1 MKTWTSPKEIVEI
14 MISNYLKLWIDNDF
28 VLYISFRIITFKLQD
43 KLLLWNF
50 MYMYISIPLNTWT
63 ALFKDGACSF
73 PPLWDGEWYDSLH
86 GDVTFNST
94 LSTVTGWAYTAY
106 NQLVTPFT
114 CVSENTTSNQL
125 LFMWVCVAFKILSL
139 LCLIVL

>member
-1 MKTWTSPKEIVEI
+1 MHCNFLYTSIV
-14 MISNYLKLWIDNDF
+14 
-28 VLYISFRIITFKLQD
+28 
-43 KLLLWNF
+43 
-50 MYMYISIPLNTWT
+50 IPLNIWI

-86 GDVTFNST
+86 GDVNFNSSF
-94 LSTVTGWAYTAY
+94 STVTGWAYTAY

-125 LFMWVCVAFKILSL
+125 LFMWVVCGLWNFIFASLFRKRYLNHSDILTFFQYKQL
-139 LCLIVL
+139 RAYDIHLIFALFSYFH

>member
-1 MKTWTSPKEIVEI
+1 MYTST
-14 MISNYLKLWIDNDF
+14 S
-28 VLYISFRIITFKLQD
+28 
-43 KLLLWNF
+43 
-50 MYMYISIPLNTWT
+50 ISIPLNIWI

-73 PPLWDGEWYDSLH
+73 LPLWDGEWYDSLH
-86 GDVTFNST
+86 GDVNFNSS

-125 LFMWVCVAFKILSL
+125 LFMWVVCGLWNFIFASLFRKRYLNYSDILTFVDDNIHHFSNINNYVPTTVH
-139 LCLIVL
+139 LIFALFSYFH

>member
-1 MKTWTSPKEIVEI
+1 MHCNFLYTSI
-14 MISNYLKLWIDNDF
+14 L
-28 VLYISFRIITFKLQD
+28 
-43 KLLLWNF
+43 
-50 MYMYISIPLNTWT
+50 IPLNIWI

-86 GDVTFNST
+86 GDVNFNSS

-114 CVSENTTSNQL
+114 CVSENITSNQL
-125 LFMWVCVAFKILSL
+125 LFMWVVCGLWNFIFASLFRKRYLNHSDILTFFQYKQL
-139 LCLIVL
+139 RAYDIHLIFALFSYFH

>member
-1 MKTWTSPKEIVEI
+1 MFW
-14 MISNYLKLWIDNDF
+14 N
-28 VLYISFRIITFKLQD
+28 
-43 KLLLWNF
+43 LLRYKILHWNF
-50 MYMYISIPLNTWT
+50 MYIFFLLNIRI

-86 GDVTFNST
+86 GDVNFNSS

-125 LFMWVCVAFKILSL
+125 LFM
-139 LCLIVL
+139 

>member
-1 MKTWTSPKEIVEI
+1 MHCNFLYTSI
-14 MISNYLKLWIDNDF
+14 L
-28 VLYISFRIITFKLQD
+28 
-43 KLLLWNF
+43 
-50 MYMYISIPLNTWT
+50 IPLNIWI

-86 GDVTFNST
+86 GDVNFNSS

-114 CVSENTTSNQL
+114 CVSENITSNQL
-125 LFMWVCVAFKILSL
+125 LFMWVVCGLWNFIFVSLFRKRYLNYSDILTFFQYKQL
-139 LCLIVL
+139 RAYDIHLILFSYFH

>member
-50 MYMYISIPLNTWT
+50 MYMYISIPLNTWI

-139 LCLIVL
+139 LWLIVL

>member
-1 MKTWTSPKEIVEI
+1 MYTST
-14 MISNYLKLWIDNDF
+14 S
-28 VLYISFRIITFKLQD
+28 
-43 KLLLWNF
+43 
-50 MYMYISIPLNTWT
+50 ISIPLNIWI

-86 GDVTFNST
+86 GDVNFNSS
-94 LSTVTGWAYTAY
+94 LSTVSGWAYTAY

-125 LFMWVCVAFKILSL
+125 LFMWVVCGLWNFIFASLFRKRYLNYSDILTFVDDNIHHFSNINNYVPTTVH
-139 LCLIVL
+139 LIFALFSYFH